1 MSKFVAD
8 IPGSEPTGTRSPRS
22 WRVATESIGEGRK
35 RSFPMSSD
43 RPTCDS
49 TATSKTE
56 RQGVKDQ
63 TYDETEADTNS
74 KRSKHAVVTN

>member
-1 MSKFVAD
+1 
-8 IPGSEPTGTRSPRS
+8 
-22 WRVATESIGEGRK
+22 
-35 RSFPMSSD
+35 MSSD

-49 TATSKTE
+49 ATSKTG